1 MDNQKWHIQI
11 TAGGSRQ
18 IRFTGAGSAA
28 DTVPLFVTVSDS
40 SGRETDLTG
49 AKITA
54 RALDPEIAAL
64 DENRNMIPYSADPVQ
79 GSSAAFAVSVAL
91 ADGTYAETVLRLPVV
106 KAKTRAS
113 YMTAE
118 KAAAAR
124 ENMARYPWAREETAE
139 VIAQAEL
146 FSAHLEQLYAMIT
159 SNGVPRG
166 AVVGQRGDPDAYH
179 CRYCGV
185 DIRRDFGA
193 YSWLHDPLRHPWKV
207 QCPACRRRFPTNDFG
222 SFYQLGLNAYGEF
235 DRERALEAHAKRFGD
250 PIAEPGSPAYY
261 GYGVK
266 GGYLTNETYEDLEQV
281 DTLNVG
287 KGLRPGE
294 CTATWGVDDGLGY
307 VPQKPDGTPYTFP
320 NGVTERHGY
329 IAEYMHNGIWRKISN
344 SGVVSEAVKQC
355 AEAYFYTG
363 ERRFGRVAAILLD
376 RIADFYPDYDTGVYG
391 DMFLNSDGGT
401 YTGKA
406 IGCIWETG
414 NARDLMT
421 AYDMVF
427 DVYDDPFVV
436 DYIRSKAA
444 VWKMRHAKQTPNQI
458 RTNVEDGLLRTALE
472 GLKDCSVS
480 GNFGFPQIPNARGAV
495 ILDSMPETKQW
506 LDYLLAPGW
515 SRLPPCRGGGIDET
529 LVNIIDAD
537 GQGDEASSYNVGW
550 LTSLIRVNEALVGY
564 TPYSAANLYSNPK
577 FIRMLYANIPLIA
590 GNYTPAIGDS
600 GYTAGIGHWMKR
612 EIAQDA
618 WKNLRDPVFAQI
630 LYLLNGN
637 TVQGLRYD
645 ITEAEPGRLAEEVQA
660 VIGSRGIL
668 RLNTEVM
675 TNFGFG
681 ILWDGEEQAQKDTR
695 RNLWMYFGS
704 NGGHGHRDT
713 LNLGMTAY
721 GLNFMPELGYPEQT
735 GPQPN
740 RLQWIGGVLS
750 HNTVMVDGQNQKM
763 NGEIRG
769 NLLHFDDSGAVQ
781 LLDVDASY
789 VYPSTTQYRR
799 SVILVRIDAER
810 SYAVDLFR
818 VRGGNSHLY
827 SFHAASNAINATE
840 GLALTPQMENG
851 SYQGSYAGIDVPYGP
866 DPNSPND
873 WHYDT
878 VYPRGYTWL
887 KNVDRCPAP
896 EAAAT
901 VDFAIRDFHA
911 VTADPKGLGLRMT
924 ILGADAADRKT
935 EVAIADGLPPQK
947 AENQSIDRLKY
958 VLVKHT
964 GEALDTTFT
973 TVFEPYRD
981 RHHIVSAELLTVT
994 AADGAERAGDAHRA
1008 VKVTHGGGRVDYI
1021 FYSTNSAVTYCV
1033 KDGVQSILFRG
1044 FVGVYTVEN
1053 GENTYSY
1060 VHDGDIIG
1068 SFTEGKPAILGT
1080 VKDFTKENALHNEI
1094 VMMPKE
1100 PLTDTEL
1107 AALAGKCLLAEN
1119 AGNTRGG
1126 AFRIRKAERRGG
1138 DIAIAVGGVTAIRS
1152 YAEEGY
1158 RYTIAEGQHVRI
1170 PLTACQPGRF
1180 A

>member
-1 MDNQKWHIQI
+1 MDHQKWHIQI
-11 TAGGSRQ
+11 TAGGSKQ
-18 IRFTGAGSAA
+18 IRFTGSESAA
-28 DTVPLFVTVSDS
+28 DTVPLYVTVTDS
-40 SGRETDLTG
+40 AGTEMDLSG

-54 RALDPEIAAL
+54 WTLNPEIAQM
-64 DENRNMIPYSADPVQ
+64 DEKRNILPVYADPEQ
-79 GSSAAFAVSVAL
+79 GSSAAFGVRIL
-91 ADGTYAETVLRLPVV
+91 FADGKQAEAVLQLPVI

-113 YMTAE
+113 YMTAK

-124 ENMARYPWAREETAE
+124 ANIAKYSWAREETAE

-146 FSAHLEQLYAMIT
+146 FSAHLEQMYAMIT

-185 DIRRDFGA
+185 DIRRDFGS

-250 PIAEPGSPAYY
+250 PGAEPGSPAYY

-266 GGYLTNETYEDLEQV
+266 GGYLTNETYEDLAQV

-294 CTATWGVDDGLGY
+294 CTATWGVDDGMGY
-307 VPQKPDGTPYTFP
+307 VPKRSDGMPYIFQ
-320 NGVTERHGY
+320 NGVTERHSY
-329 IAEYMHNGIWRKISN
+329 IAEYMHNGIWRKIGDG
-344 SGVVSEAVKQC
+344 GVVSEAVKQC
-355 AEAYFYTG
+355 AAAYFYTG

-401 YTGKA
+401 YAGKA

-414 NARDLMT
+414 NAKDLMT
-421 AYDMVF
+421 AYDIVF

-436 DYIRSKAA
+436 AFIEAQGRCF
-444 VWKMRHAKQTPNQI
+444 KMRYAKQTPNQI
-458 RTNVEDGLLRTALE
+458 RTHIEDGLLRVALE

-515 SRLPPCRGGGIDET
+515 SRLPPCRGGGIREV
-529 LVNIIDAD
+529 LVNTIDAD

-550 LTSLIRVNEALVGY
+550 LTSLICVNEALAGY
-564 TPYSAANLYSNPK
+564 TSYSAANLYGNPK

-600 GYTAGIGHWMKR
+600 GYTAGTGHWMKR
-612 EIAQDA
+612 EIALDA
-618 WKNLRDPVFAQI
+618 WKNLRDPVFAQV

-637 TVQGLRYD
+637 TAQGLRYD
-645 ITEAEPGRLAEEVQA
+645 ITEADPGRLADEVQA
-660 VIGSRGIL
+660 VIDSRGTL

-721 GLNFMPELGYPEQT
+721 GLNFMPDLGYPEQT

-750 HNTVMVDGQNQKM
+750 HNTVMVDGKTQET

-781 LLDVDASY
+781 LMDVDANY

-827 SFHAASNAINATE
+827 SFHAASNAIKATE
-840 GLALTPQMENG
+840 GLDLTPQMENG

-896 EAAAT
+896 EAAVT
-901 VDFAIRDFHA
+901 VDFVIRDFHA
-911 VTADPKGLGLRMT
+911 VTADPDGLGLRMT
-924 ILGADAADRKT
+924 LLGIGGET

-958 VLVKHT
+958 VLVKQM
-964 GEALDTTFT
+964 GEDLDTTFT
-973 TVFEPYRD
+973 AVFEPYRN
-981 RHHIVSAELLTVT
+981 RHHIASAELLPMSVT
-994 AADGAERAGDAHRA
+994 DGAETAGDGHRA
-1008 VKVTHGGGRVDYI
+1008 IKVLHINGRVDYI
-1021 FYSTNSAVTYCV
+1021 FYSTNHTVTYSV
-1033 KDGVQSILFRG
+1033 ADGERTMLFRG
-1044 FVGVYTVEN
+1044 FVGVYTVED
-1053 GENTYSY
+1053 GKNTYRY

-1068 SFTEGKPAILGT
+1068 TAAEGVCAILGT
-1080 VKDFTKENALHNEI
+1080 IKTFTKECALENKI
-1094 VMMPKE
+1094 VITPKQ
-1100 PLTDTEL
+1100 PLTDEEL
-1107 AALAGKCLLAEN
+1107 ASLAGKCLIAEN
-1119 AGNTRGG
+1119 AANTRGG

-1138 DIAIAVGGVTAIRS
+1138 DIAIDVGGITAIRS
-1152 YAEEGY
+1152 YAEESQGDAVY
-1158 RYTIAEGQHVRI
+1158 RFTIAEGQRVRI
-1170 PLTACQPGRF
+1170 PMSNC
-1180 A
+1180 